1 MLIKRKGSF
10 YHDDK
15 PLAPLTD
22 DQIDEIEDA
31 MEEWMQ
37 KEAQVCKII
46 HSTVDQSTF
55 HQIKGEPTTTDI
67 WKKLMSI
74 HGSKGAMYET
84 DLLAQLQNTCFVEN
98 GEIDMHTHL
107 SNMVVIK
114 EHLAKIGCPLSDAL
128 FASYIHTSMSLAPT
142 YKPLFTTLAMS
153 AHTSG
158 KSVSSQD
165 LIWHLNE
172 EANSA
177 AIKSNINC
185 QHEEMIAVHAKA
197 CSDPRDTK
205 GKGKSKSKN
214 KDKDK

>member
-1 MLIKRKGSF
+1 MHKLVMLVKCKGSF

-15 PLAPLTD
+15 SLAPLTN
-22 DQIDEIEDA
+22 DQINEIKDA

-37 KEAQVCKII
+37 KEAQVHEII
-46 HSTVDQSTF
+46 YSTVDQSAF
-55 HQIKGEPTTTDI
+55 HQVKGEPTATDI

-74 HGSKGAMYET
+74 HGSKGAMYGT
-84 DLLAQLQNTCFVEN
+84 DLLAQLQNTCFVKN

-114 EHLAKIGCPLSDAL
+114 EHLTEIGCP
-128 FASYIHTSMSLAPT
+128 FYIHTSMSLAPT
-142 YKPLFTTLAMS
+142 YKPLFTTLATS
-153 AHTSG
+153 ACTSG

-172 EANSA
+172 EANST

-185 QHEEMIAVHAKA
+185 QHKVMIVAHTKA
-197 CSDPRDTK
+197 CGDPRDTK
-205 GKGKSKSKN
+205 EKGKSKSKN